1 LDQASRVHSRSTGKK
16 PVSDKVKKR
25 YASPFALV
33 VYLNISEYGIAQ
45 AETEQ
50 AIANIKVKYGASFKD
65 LWILWKGKLY

>member
-1 LDQASRVHSRSTGKK
+1 
-16 PVSDKVKKR
+16 VKKR